1 MSGNATEHVT
11 LSIDDLKSLER
22 LAVTE
27 AKLKILIDDFKGNRR
42 LTNDNLKDI
51 KESITQVYELT
62 RTFPQQIIDCRRE
75 VEHDFSKIY
84 MTKTDGVILERH
96 ISDKVKSVKLWIVS
110 SVGGFTSAGL
120 LILWFFN
127 MLKIPVIA

>member
-1 MSGNATEHVT
+1 MTAQTEQVT

-27 AKLKILIDDFKGNRR
+27 AKLKILIDDFKGNRK
-42 LTNDNLKDI
+42 LTQDNLKDI
-51 KESITQVYELT
+51 KESIMQVYELS
-62 RTFPQQIIDCRRE
+62 RNFPQQIIDCRRE
-75 VEHDFSKIY
+75 VEHDFEGKY

-96 ISDKVKSVKLWIVS
+96 ISDKVKSIKLWIVS

-120 LILWFFN
+120 VILWFFN
-127 MLKIPVIA
+127 LLKLPIA